1 MEGQDKSLRTDL
13 SRSETIFFIHSLIRV
28 EEGITLEIIKKI
40 SGKTIRKNIKGGK
53 LWKLLVSIFYFMT
66 GNFMK
71 IKISPNYPC
80 FEHNQHLM
88 LNLLFRMFILGTL
101 YPKLTNKSISCF
113 HLWGLDS
120 TTLGW
125 VFMDT
130 LHFPM
135 HRNSFP
141 NIHWYFQLR
150 IGHVTLIRHLLHHF
164 IPDVK
169 LANSMAMKKMR
180 TLRRSPEFIS
190 GKQNS
195 SNTIQIRFADR
206 NYRNL
211 SN

>member
-1 MEGQDKSLRTDL
+1 MSHK
-13 SRSETIFFIHSLIRV
+13 
-28 EEGITLEIIKKI
+28 
-40 SGKTIRKNIKGGK
+40 
-53 LWKLLVSIFYFMT
+53 
-66 GNFMK
+66 
-71 IKISPNYPC
+71 
-80 FEHNQHLM
+80 HNQHLM
-88 LNLLFRMFILGTL
+88 FNLLNKMFILGTL

-125 VFMDT
+125 VFMGT

-141 NIHWYFQLR
+141 NIHWSFQLR

-190 GKQNS
+190 GKQNFQIQFRS
-195 SNTIQIRFADR
+195 GLPTGIIGTCQIKKVSNLRIRYRGR
-206 NYRNL
+206 NYFL
-211 SN
+211 YSIVV